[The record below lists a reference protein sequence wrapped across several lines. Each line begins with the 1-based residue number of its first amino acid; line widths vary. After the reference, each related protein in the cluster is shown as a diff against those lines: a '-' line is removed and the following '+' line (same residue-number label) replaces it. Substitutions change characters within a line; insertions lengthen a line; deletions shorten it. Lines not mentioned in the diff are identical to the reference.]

1 MEPACGSD
9 WPRLTGKSSDIEGTG
24 RDLWRSPERNRS
36 AVVFRRGKY
45 DSLPPM
51 GNVPTLDRRSG
62 QRFPCQ
68 HPDVVKRCVEPGL
81 PSRYNTSPGERQPPP
96 SPTRQARFPRQ
107 GERARRQAIRVWIS
121 TGAAKEPDPCI
132 YHRSR
137 PLLACKG
144 MAERPSS
151 ATTAICWRR
160 IAHSLIVNA
169 EL

>member
-107 GERARRQAIRVWIS
+107 GGRARRQAIRVWIS
-121 TGAAKEPDPCI
+121 TGISETTRPMHLPPIPTAVGVQRHGREAKLS
-132 YHRSR
+132 YNGN
-137 PLLACKG
+137 LLA
-144 MAERPSS
+144 ENRP
-151 ATTAICWRR
+151 
-160 IAHSLIVNA
+160 
-169 EL
+169 